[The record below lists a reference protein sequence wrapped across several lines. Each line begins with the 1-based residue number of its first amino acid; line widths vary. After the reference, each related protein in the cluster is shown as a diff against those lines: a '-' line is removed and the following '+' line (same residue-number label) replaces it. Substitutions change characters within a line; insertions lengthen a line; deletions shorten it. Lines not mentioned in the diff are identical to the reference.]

1 MNVPSIEL
9 KHIVLAT
16 LLYAFAQSATFGAD
30 LATPATNA
38 RANTEDAA
46 RAQVLLKRAV
56 AHYSESK
63 DPRLTD
69 FGSKGQ
75 FVDGEL
81 YVYVVSGAGVML
93 ASGGPS
99 SSLVGRNVT
108 DQEDAAGKRFIREM
122 LARARAHESGTVRY
136 RWLNPVDN
144 RVENKV
150 AHFQKLGDRII
161 VVGHYIPRATPAEAR
176 ALLARAVDTLRTDP
190 DAAIKAFNEPH
201 GRYVENDLYVFV
213 VRISDKQFLA
223 DEADRVLIGTDARLI
238 HDYTGRPLFEKMMA
252 ALGDRDQGEVDY
264 AWSNPLTNKGEHKHT
279 FLAKAD
285 DMLVGVGYYAR

>member
-46 RAQVLLKRAV
+46 RAQVLLKRTV

-99 SSLVGRNVT
+99 SSLIGRNVT